1 MLSEQK
7 LGLWKEIVTDYTKTY
22 QKLVRE
28 GFKKEKKSVTNVTND
43 TKKNE
48 YPSNLYRPATPIMLL
63 F

>member
-28 GFKKEKKSVTNVTND
+28 GFKVEKSVTNVTLFFP
-43 TKKNE
+43 TLT
-48 YPSNLYRPATPIMLL
+48 PSILLFIFLFTFLDIML
-63 F
+63 

>member
-28 GFKKEKKSVTNVTND
+28 GFKEEKKSVTNVTLFFP
-43 TKKNE
+43 TLT
-48 YPSNLYRPATPIMLL
+48 PSLISR